1 MAIIDAMG
9 PAIRF
14 GVWLSGRTGVRRI
27 ALTMAGDAKLG
38 EGVGPKDKRRPARL
52 AFASTRATPSL
63 TMNEKLLDDLNERI
77 SALLRNTPAA
87 EVQKNLKAMLAQAL
101 GKMDL
106 VTREEFD
113 IQTQVLARTRE
124 KLTAL
129 EARLAQVEQ
138 RSTAL

>member
-1 MAIIDAMG
+1 
-9 PAIRF
+9 
-14 GVWLSGRTGVRRI
+14 
-27 ALTMAGDAKLG
+27 
-38 EGVGPKDKRRPARL
+38 
-52 AFASTRATPSL
+52 
-63 TMNEKLLDDLNERI
+63 MNAKLLDDLNERI